1 MKKFFGKLKHKKT
14 KWLYYVLFG
23 ILFPFIVIGLI
34 CSFCYLP
41 NQLATNRSSSYVNS
55 VDFSINYANN
65 QDAIHNENATKQE
78 AKTAAS
84 NTISI
89 FKDIGLSTVNVQ
101 PYIYEKTV
109 DNTNNY
115 YYGLHLIFASE
126 SADALLQSYVEV
138 NTFYDN
144 SYLMTL
150 DEVNKT
156 NESTVVQQA
165 GSDSNA
171 VRTYLA
177 SNPIVGLKPVNNNND
192 QYALSQTDF
201 NYNTISWKENNSE
214 PYLYVNLKHNIDLTN
229 IISNSNDQIYW
240 WTNKAAFV
248 NLCQNLYSLYWL
260 KENWWSS
267 LDNVIPAK
275 YYTQENYQVIS
286 NLLSSF
292 NGSSEY
298 GELAQSLYSVV
309 GSNDYTDLRPAL
321 LPHASQLVAPY
332 NLITVQN
339 IDNILFADLPSTTQ
353 TIYNKYKSIVDQYL
367 LAVIDKSNYTTYF
380 TNITANHSATLM
392 MNMSSDVSSQS
403 QDKYAQIDTKI
414 NEWKHNLL
422 NPIISPANIKDP
434 NANTYSNVN
443 INPFG
448 IWNDI
453 ADLQTSSAAYSQS
466 QSTASANNSASS
478 SSASTSN
485 SSSSEIAL
493 VPTKDYL
500 QTTNLAFN
508 PTAVVLPFVINNLQ
522 ATNITYTSKYIL
534 TNSVSN
540 INAWKAIFVTII
552 LLVLI
557 VGIIVAVL
565 YRFPGVIAWFIATC
579 TLGISGLVY
588 HNLELQTSNAT
599 LAAYLLSY
607 IVTLCI
613 FIIFLQKVMD
623 LYHSGISF
631 ALAFEKAIK
640 YFIVYSLDI
649 HLLVFLFSLAL
660 VYFTAFQLQVIGI
673 VVAFYFVI
681 SFLINYLIAWFI
693 FYVYA
698 NFNFALPY
706 YCYVPTWE
714 YKHHHQTAKDV
725 QNFVSTVNPEGHYDL
740 SGFDSVI
747 AIRRKLAVYL
757 SPSKLIKIC
766 LMLVGAIAIIIL
778 LLFMIWSICVYRID
792 GIYHYPTLNAATS
805 YNITGNYLFNQLL
818 FAIFIGTAFSTC
830 YMLIR
835 FGKGILF
842 FITNSLACYLIVCFF
857 VLCRMTLNVNN
868 VEGLALGVI
877 SATFINSY
885 INSLCCHLFK
895 FKVENS
901 TKEAWNIMV
910 NVIFNQWRTYVIITA
925 VAILNMILNYIF
937 NSTDLFL
944 FNLMNIVPYF
954 FIWFICIALVPV
966 IRLVYVL
973 FKNAFTKVEGNI
985 KFKNYDT
992 VQEEIVQGINEF
1004 KITKKEDYI
1013 YE

>member
-1 MKKFFGKLKHKKT
+1 MKKFFGKLKQKKT

-23 ILFPFIVIGLI
+23 VLFPLIVIGLI

-41 NQLATNRSSSYVNS
+41 NQLASNRSSSYVNS

-65 QDAIHNENATKQE
+65 QTAIHNENATKQE

-84 NTISI
+84 NTITI

-101 PYIYEKTV
+101 PYVYEKTV
-109 DNTNNY
+109 DNLNNY

-126 SADALLQSYVEV
+126 NANSLLQSYVEV

-144 SYLMTL
+144 SYLMSL
-150 DEVNKT
+150 DDVTKT
-156 NESTVVQQA
+156 NENTIVQQA
-165 GSDSNA
+165 GSDSSA

-177 SNPIVGLKPVNNNND
+177 ANPIVGLKPINNNND
-192 QYALSQTDF
+192 EYSLSQTDF
-201 NYNTISWKENNSE
+201 DYNTISWKENNNE

-260 KENWWSS
+260 KQNWWSN
-267 LDNVIPAK
+267 LENVIPSQ

-292 NGSSEY
+292 NGSSQY
-298 GELAQSLYSVV
+298 GELAQSLYSII
-309 GSNDYTDLRPAL
+309 GANDYTDLRPAL
-321 LPHASQLVAPY
+321 LPHDSQLTVPY
-332 NLITVQN
+332 NLITIQN
-339 IDNILFADLPSTTQ
+339 IDNILFTDLPSTTQ

-380 TNITANHSATLM
+380 TNITANHSSTLT
-392 MNMSSDVSSQS
+392 MNMSSYVSSS
-403 QDKYAQIDTKI
+403 SNSSNKDAQIDTMI
-414 NEWKHNLL
+414 NEWKNNLL
-422 NPIISPANIKDP
+422 NPIISPANIKDA

-443 INPFG
+443 VNPFG

-453 ADLQTSSAAYSQS
+453 ANLQTSSNAYNQS
-466 QSTASANNSASS
+466 QATSSS
-478 SSASTSN
+478 SSANNTGSTAAT
-485 SSSSEIAL
+485 IAL
-493 VPTKDYL
+493 ASTKNN
-500 QTTNLAFN
+500 QTSVLAFN
-508 PTAVVLPFVINNLQ
+508 PTAVILPFVINNLQ
-522 ATNITYTSKYIL
+522 ATNITYTSKYML

-540 INAWKAIFVTII
+540 IKAWKAIFVTII
-552 LLVLI
+552 LVVLI
-557 VGIIVAVL
+557 IGIIVAVL

-588 HNLELQTSNAT
+588 QNLELQTSNAT

-607 IVTLCI
+607 IITICI

-649 HLLVFLFSLAL
+649 HLLVFLFSLAF

-673 VVAFYFVI
+673 VFAFYFVI
-681 SFLINYLIAWFI
+681 SFLINYLLAWFI
-693 FYVYA
+693 FYIYA
-698 NFNFALPY
+698 TFNFALPS
-706 YCYVPTWE
+706 YCYVPLWE
-714 YKHHHQTAKDV
+714 YKYHQQTAADV
-725 QNFVSTVNPEGHYDL
+725 QTFVSTVNPQGHYDL

-747 AIRRKLAVYL
+747 AIKRKLAVYL
-757 SPSKLIKIC
+757 TPSKWFKISLGLIT
-766 LMLVGAIAIIIL
+766 AIAIIVL
-778 LLFMIWSICVYRID
+778 LLFMIWSIFVYKIN
-792 GIYHYPTLNAATS
+792 GVYHYPTLNASTS

-830 YMLIR
+830 YMLLR

-842 FITNSLACYLIVCFF
+842 FITNCLACYVIVCFF
-857 VLCRMTLNVNN
+857 VLCKITQDVNN
-868 VEGLALGVI
+868 IEGLGLGI
-877 SATFINSY
+877 LSATFINSY
-885 INSLCCHLFK
+885 LNSLCCHLFK
-895 FKVENS
+895 FKVENT

-910 NVIFNQWRTYVIITA
+910 NVIINQWRTYLIITSVA
-925 VAILNMILNYIF
+925 VLSMILNYIF

-944 FNLMNIVPYF
+944 LNLMNIVPYF
-954 FIWFICIALVPV
+954 FIWFISITFVPV
-966 IRLVYVL
+966 IRLIYVI
-973 FKNAFTKVEGNI
+973 FKNVFTKVEGNI

-1004 KITKKEDYI
+1004 KVNKREDYI

>member
-23 ILFPFIVIGLI
+23 ILFPLIVIGLI

-65 QDAIHNENATKQE
+65 QADINNENATDQE
-78 AKTAAS
+78 AKQAAS
-84 NTISI
+84 NTITI

-101 PYIYEKTV
+101 PYVYEKTV
-109 DNTNNY
+109 NKQDNY

-126 SADALLQSYVEV
+126 TPDALLQSYVEV

-156 NESTVVQQA
+156 NENTTVQEA

-171 VRTYLA
+171 LRTYLA
-177 SNPIVGLKPVNNNND
+177 SSPIVGLKPVNNNYD
-192 QYALSQTDF
+192 EYSLSQTDF
-201 NYNTISWKENNSE
+201 DYSSITWKENNSE

-260 KENWWSS
+260 KQNWWSS

-275 YYTQENYQVIS
+275 YYTQANYQVIS

-292 NGSSEY
+292 NSSSEY
-298 GELAQSLYSVV
+298 GELAQSLYSII

-332 NLITVQN
+332 NLITMQN
-339 IDNILFADLPSTTQ
+339 IDNILFTDLPSTTQ
-353 TIYNKYKSIVDQYL
+353 TIYNKYKTIVSQYL

-392 MNMSSDVSSQS
+392 MDMSSDVSSQS

-414 NEWKHNLL
+414 SEWKNNLL
-422 NPIISPANIKDP
+422 NPIISPANIKDAS
-434 NANTYSNVN
+434 ANTYSNVN
-443 INPFG
+443 VNPFG

-453 ADLQTSSAAYSQS
+453 EDLQTSSNAYTQS
-466 QSTASANNSASS
+466 QSTASSTSS
-478 SSASTSN
+478 SSTAATIVLPNKKNDVQTST
-485 SSSSEIAL
+485 
-493 VPTKDYL
+493 
-500 QTTNLAFN
+500 LAFN
-508 PTAVVLPFVINNLQ
+508 PTAVILPFVINNLQ

-540 INAWKAIFVTII
+540 ISAWKAIFVTII
-552 LLVLI
+552 LVVLI
-557 VGIIVAVL
+557 IGIIVAVL

-579 TLGISGLVY
+579 TLGIAGLVY
-588 HNLELQTSNAT
+588 QNLELQTSNAT

-607 IVTLCI
+607 IITMCI

-649 HLLVFLFSLAL
+649 HLLIFLFSLAL

-673 VVAFYFVI
+673 VFAFYFVI
-681 SFLINYLIAWFI
+681 SFLINYMIGWFI
-693 FYVYA
+693 LYIYA
-698 NFNFALPY
+698 NFNFGLPY
-706 YCYVPTWE
+706 YFYVPTWE

-725 QNFVSTVNPEGHYDL
+725 ENFVSTVNPEGHYDL

-747 AIRRKLAVYL
+747 SIRRKLAVYL
-757 SPSKLIKIC
+757 TPSKLIKIC
-766 LMLVGAIAIIIL
+766 LMLVGAIAIIVL

-792 GIYHYPTLNAATS
+792 GIYSYPTLNASTS
-805 YNITGNYLFNQLL
+805 YNIAGDYLFSQLL
-818 FAIFIGTAFSTC
+818 FAIFIGSAFSTC
-830 YMLIR
+830 YMLVR
-835 FGKGILF
+835 FGKGVLY
-842 FITNSLACYLIVCFF
+842 FITNTLTCYLIVCFF
-857 VLCRMTLNVNN
+857 VLCRMTQNVNN
-868 VEGLALGVI
+868 VEGLCLGI
-877 SATFINSY
+877 LSATFINSY
-885 INSLCCHLFK
+885 LNSLCCHLFK
-895 FKVENS
+895 FKVENT
-901 TKEAWNIMV
+901 TKEAWNIMI
-910 NVIFNQWRTYVIITA
+910 NVIFSQWRTYVIITSL
-925 VAILNMILNYIF
+925 AILSMIINYIF

-954 FIWFICIALVPV
+954 FIWFICIALVPI

-1004 KITKKEDYI
+1004 KITKREDYI